1 MKNKLSQEYK
11 DDLYEKVLE
20 KKRQRTV
27 RRKKMLSIFIVF
39 VSVVGFTTLGFSLLG
54 QDDYCNFFTSETDNI
69 MIEDEYQY
77 FDDLGIKLE
86 FINIDD
92 NSLTLG
98 INIKY
103 EDIAEYKV
111 DFIDL
116 QVYDFEKN
124 ENIVSTNEE
133 NCLDKDIKFSKK
145 DFSYKSNSEVLYVI
159 SYEFNKII
167 NYKMIGCKLNII
179 NLIERKNITNII
191 EKKINYKKEI
201 SIGE

>member
-20 KKRQRTV
+20 KKRQRTL

-39 VSVVGFTTLGFSLLG
+39 VSVVGFTILGFSLLG
-54 QDDYCNFFTSETDNI
+54 QDDYCNFFTSETENI

-103 EDIAEYKV
+103 EDIAEH
-111 DFIDL
+111 
-116 QVYDFEKN
+116 DFEFEEITAKTSNDVILIDSVIELLEENKIKNRILDLKVNNKSEVVYIIKYEMN
-124 ENIVSTNEE
+124 ENIN
-133 NCLDKDIKFSKK
+133 KDIK
-145 DFSYKSNSEVLYVI
+145 EI
-159 SYEFNKII
+159 TIR
-167 NYKMIGCKLNII
+167 NII
-179 NLIERKNITNII
+179 VKKYENKECEKIEIDF
-191 EKKINYKKEI
+191 KKEI
-201 SIGE
+201 SIED